1 VLHDFCQAILD
12 ARDAGA
18 LKTDQEQRY
27 AQYSEFLIRAFAKI
41 DIIALVD
48 EATGYQEERE
58 RNELHKL
65 LAKYLAEERLMWAK
79 MFPDEFYSQIYRL
92 KRWPYPA
99 GTNRT
104 PFIGKITNQ
113 IVYEKLPPGVLVY

>member
-1 VLHDFCQAILD
+1 MLHDFCQAILD

-79 MFPDEFYSQIYRL
+79 MFPD
-92 KRWPYPA
+92 
-99 GTNRT
+99 
-104 PFIGKITNQ
+104 
-113 IVYEKLPPGVLVY
+113 